1 MRSLLFT
8 LALGLIGV
16 ALLPSHEAR
25 AWWDRWGRWHPA
37 YYGPRVVV
45 APPPVVVAPPPYYG
59 PRYARW
65 IPNHYDRFGRF
76 IPGHWG

>member
-1 MRSLLFT
+1 MRAFLFT
-8 LALGLIGV
+8 LALGAAGA

-25 AWWDRWGRWHPA
+25 ARWDRWGRWHPG
-37 YYGPRVVV
+37 YYAPRVVV
-45 APPPVVVAPPPYYG
+45 APPPVYVVPRPYYG

-65 IPNHYDRFGRF
+65 VPHHYDRFGRF